1 MLLWIKKGHIIKLK
15 NLPSYVKMGQE
26 MLSFGNIEVWE
37 KKYFTAIRLLF
48 FKRMEILRKY

>member
-26 MLSFGNIEVWE
+26 MLSFGTIEVWE